1 VYSDSS
7 DFLGP
12 GSLGLG
18 QTVVPGGAAKHFVP
32 PTAEFLRP
40 SSRRPSRHVQAQQSP
55 SSSRRRESSRRSLDV
70 NPSSYDRAPR
80 SLFFNDV
87 DHGSIILRY
96 SDERQRQGL
105 PALKLGSIRPGFP
118 FFRHNY

>member
-1 VYSDSS
+1 MFLADSS

-18 QTVVPGGAAKHFVP
+18 QTVVPGGASKHFVP
-32 PTAEFLRP
+32 PTAEYLQ
-40 SSRRPSRHVQAQQSP
+40 SSRSSSRPSRHIQSRGASSRSLTVP
-55 SSSRRRESSRRSLDV
+55 SSLG
-70 NPSSYDRAPR
+70 RAPR

-87 DHGSIILRY
+87 DHGSIILKY

-105 PALKLGSIRPGFP
+105 TALKLGSIRPGFP